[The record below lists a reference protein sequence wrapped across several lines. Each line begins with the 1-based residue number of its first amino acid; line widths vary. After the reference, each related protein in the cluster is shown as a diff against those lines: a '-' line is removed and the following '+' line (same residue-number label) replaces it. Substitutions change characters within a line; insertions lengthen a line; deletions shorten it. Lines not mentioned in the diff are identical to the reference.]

1 MDGTRSRRAPQ
12 VWGLLQ
18 CESSVW
24 DSVSTEYRG
33 RVVAGTFMSTSVSKA
48 FEFVRQ
54 LVANLPGKDVD
65 LPAFPDVVRRL
76 QVALADPGTSVKD
89 LVAIIE
95 SEPVLSARLLQ
106 MANSAAMN
114 AAGNSASSIK
124 MAVSRLGFNVV
135 RLTAMTH
142 AMRQMERIE
151 SLQPIRGELGQIWR
165 ASNEVA
171 AICFVVG
178 KRAFGRQPDEAM
190 LAGLLHGIGA
200 LYILTHTQKLD
211 PELRTDPEFNAV
223 VRDWQPRLG
232 KAILDAWGLPER
244 IGQAVANQD
253 ELLSTEPEKLEP
265 LARLLS
271 AAKLRHRLGS
281 EPDLRKQL
289 PAADDLMRSINL
301 GQTSFLDLV
310 VSSHQDIEEMQQL
323 LAA

>member
-1 MDGTRSRRAPQ
+1 MSANVSR
-12 VWGLLQ
+12 
-18 CESSVW
+18 
-24 DSVSTEYRG
+24 
-33 RVVAGTFMSTSVSKA
+33 A
-48 FEFVRQ
+48 FDFVRQ
-54 LVANLPGKDVD
+54 LVTNLPGKDVD

-76 QVALADPGTSVKD
+76 QVALADPRTSAKD

-106 MANSAAMN
+106 LANSAAMN
-114 AAGNSASSIK
+114 AAGHAATSIK
-124 MAVSRLGFNVV
+124 SAVSRLGFNLV

-151 SLQPIRGELGQIWR
+151 SLQPIREELGTIWR

-171 AICFVVG
+171 AICYVVA

-190 LAGLLHGIGA
+190 LAGLLHGIGG
-200 LYILTHTQKLD
+200 LYILTHTQKAD
-211 PELRTDPEFNAV
+211 PALRADPEFQAIM
-223 VRDWQPRLG
+223 RDWQPRLG

-253 ELLSTEPEKLEP
+253 ELLSTGPQNLEP

-271 AAKLRHRLGS
+271 AAKLRHRLGN
-281 EPDLRKQL
+281 EPEFRRGL
-289 PAADDLMRSINL
+289 PDGDDLLRSVNL
-301 GQTSFLDLV
+301 GAGSFLDLV
-310 VSSHQDIEEMQQL
+310 TSGHQDIQEMQQV

>member
-1 MDGTRSRRAPQ
+1 MHGMARRADGGCGEAD
-12 VWGLLQ
+12 VMT
-18 CESSVW
+18 S
-24 DSVSTEYRG
+24 
-33 RVVAGTFMSTSVSKA
+33 SVSKA

-54 LVANLPGKDVD
+54 LVASLPGRDVD

-76 QVALADPGTSVKD
+76 QVALADPNTSAKD
-89 LVAIIE
+89 LVSIIE

-114 AAGNSASSIK
+114 AAGNPATSIK
-124 MAVSRLGFNVV
+124 SAISRLGFNLV

-142 AMRQMERIE
+142 AMRQMERHE
-151 SLQPIRGELGQIWR
+151 ALQPIRAELGQIWR

-171 AICFVVG
+171 AICYVVA

-200 LYILTHTQKLD
+200 LYIISHTQKAD
-211 PELRTDPEFNAV
+211 PALRADPEFQAI

-244 IGQAVANQD
+244 IGQAVASQD
-253 ELLSTEPEKLEP
+253 ELLATGPQGLEP

-271 AAKLRHRLGS
+271 AAKFRHRLGN
-281 EPDLRKQL
+281 EPELRRQV
-289 PAADDLMRSINL
+289 PQADDVMRAVTL
-301 GQTSFLDLV
+301 GNGTFLDLLT
-310 VSSHQDIEEMQQL
+310 SGHQDIEEMRHL